1 MFIFKIDSKH
11 KLVVTSQVAPV
22 VKNLPANSGDIR
34 NRDVGFIPRSGISLG
49 GGYVTHSSIL
59 GWRIPWTEDHGQLQ
73 SMGLEKVGS
82 DKTEA
87 N

>member
-11 KLVVTSQVAPV
+11 KLVGTSQVAPV

-34 NRDVGFIPRSGISLG
+34 DRDVGFIPRSGRSLG

-59 GWRIPWTEDHGQLQ
+59 GWRIPQTEDPGQLQ
-73 SMGLEKVGS
+73 SMGLERVGS